1 MKNKLTKAQ
10 KKRVWIDQDGNEIRF
25 AKMSELYK
33 RDKKEKPV
41 NITVGRNVIRKLY
54 KELVK

>member
-1 MKNKLTKAQ
+1 MKLTKAQ

-41 NITVGRNVIRKLY
+41 NITVGRNAIRKLY
-54 KELVK
+54 KEIMK